1 MDVKDTRPET
11 ETERPRR
18 PFWIVAVALFAIVL
32 VGLLAAYGLDRRFR
46 TPVSV
51 EPAPQGAASSQ
62 ARAAQTQPTTLP
74 AAQPSATALAIAPT
88 VPTTPTLPAGLHLA
102 DSPLEREI
110 EAAYLHYWQVR
121 TDAFLNLDTSHLGEV
136 MVGDELARSEKYV
149 QDLRSQGRAAKMDVE
164 HRTALA
170 KVTPDEAI
178 VYDEYLN
185 KSVFV
190 DPVTKEEMKT
200 SAPVETVK
208 VSFTMRKID
217 GQWKVTGGMRHD

>member
-1 MDVKDTRPET
+1 MDVKDMRPET
-11 ETERPRR
+11 ETERSRR
-18 PFWIVAVALFAIVL
+18 PFWIVAVALLAIVL
-32 VGLLAAYGLDRRFR
+32 VGLLGAYGLDRRFR
-46 TPVSV
+46 TPVGV
-51 EPAPQGAASSQ
+51 EPASQGNASQ
-62 ARAAQTQPTTLP
+62 ANAPQTQPTALP
-74 AAQPSATALAIAPT
+74 AAQPTPAVAVVRPT
-88 VPTTPTLPAGLHLA
+88 DGITPTLPAGLRLA

-121 TDAFLNLDTSHLGEV
+121 TDAFLNLDMSHLSEV
-136 MVGDELARSEKYV
+136 MVGDELARSEKYI

-190 DPVTKEEMKT
+190 DPLTKAEMTT
-200 SAPVETVK
+200 SGPVETVK

-217 GQWKVTGGMRHD
+217 GQWKVTGGIRYD